1 MIPTRPGNEPDPG
14 DMSTDPVEGGAPPP
28 TPDLP
33 DDEAETLGD
42 FA

>member
-1 MIPTRPGNEPDPG
+1 MDPTRVPGNEPDPG
-14 DMSTDPVEGGAPPP
+14 DMSTDPNTGPP
-28 TPDLP
+28 DEHGLP